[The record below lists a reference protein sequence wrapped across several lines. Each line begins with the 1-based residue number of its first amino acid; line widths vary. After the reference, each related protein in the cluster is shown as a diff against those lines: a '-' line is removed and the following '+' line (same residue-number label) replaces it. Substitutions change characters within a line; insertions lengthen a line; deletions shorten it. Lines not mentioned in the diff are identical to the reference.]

1 MDLGT
6 PLLVGTALLS
16 IGAAVANWLTLKH
29 GTRRYD
35 PLATTLGI
43 AAFVSVTAALA
54 VMTWLAWSSD
64 LTYRYIWAHSSTAM
78 EGIYRISSIWA
89 AGEGA
94 LLLSAWCIGLVLS
107 AETLN
112 MRARSTTGVRF
123 QCCFRATMSSLLF
136 VFSAMALSAGLFDR
150 TTEAELL
157 SAPSGLG
164 MDFSLR
170 TPEMVIHAPVIF
182 GAYACLAALFSA
194 ALGRLLTEDR
204 HWARTALF
212 WGRLGWLLLTIGI
225 AMGAVWAYYVIGW
238 GGYWAWDPVETASL
252 LPWFMATAFLHTQMR
267 RTSGDEYALA
277 SPALGMLSFVGVVF
291 VSFIVRAGG
300 LWEASV
306 HDYGFSDES
315 SAISRLVSLLGEEL
329 SVAGTFAFLLGLVVL
344 SAVAVVFAGRKIPS
358 TKRKSPPRTA
368 TKLSQQVND
377 RDTMYLAVVLITVTS
392 LLALILLFKNIGSDQ
407 AYTYTEF
414 NEKMSIFFVALMV
427 TMSICLTWRL
437 VGRERVLWAAGA
449 ILAASLAL
457 AVASKLFGWF
467 DALVAFSLPSY
478 LVATVSSAVKLVVA
492 AKKEGGILS
501 RLYRTAAQVAH
512 LGVALLLV
520 GFVISSNLESF
531 PDQGYDVAM
540 PVGSE
545 LEIGDYRIRLIA
557 IDITDEV
564 STYPEEVAQ
573 VRTAYVEISRN
584 DKVVDGAAALRVLYS
599 VDAASGYRVLEIVP
613 YVRSDIDG
621 DLHLSYE
628 WMSENIALIHAK
640 AVPWV
645 GLLWT
650 GAILLCA
657 GMSIRLFSWRPAPH
671 RLASHGEEAGQEG

>member
-1 MDLGT
+1 LDLGN
-6 PLLVGTALLS
+6 PLLVGAALLS
-16 IGAAVANWLTLKH
+16 IGAAVANWSTLKH

-35 PLATTLGI
+35 PIASTLGV
-43 AAFVSVTAALA
+43 AAFASVTAALA
-54 VMTWLAWSSD
+54 LMTWLAWSSD
-64 LTYRYIWAHSSTAM
+64 LTYRYVWAHSSTTM
-78 EGIYRISSIWA
+78 DGVYRISSVWA

-94 LLLSAWCIGLVLS
+94 LLLSAWCIGLALS

-112 MRARSTTGVRF
+112 MRLRATTGVRF
-123 QCCFRATMSSLLF
+123 QRCHRATMSSLLF

-150 TTEAELL
+150 TTETELL

-194 ALGRLLTEDR
+194 SLGRLLTADE
-204 HWARTALF
+204 HWAKAALF

-225 AMGAVWAYYVIGW
+225 AVGAIWAYYVIGW

-267 RTSGDEYALA
+267 RSSGDEYALA
-277 SPALGMLSFVGVVF
+277 SPALGMLSFAGVVF

-306 HDYGFSDES
+306 HDYGFSEGS
-315 SAISRLVSLLGEEL
+315 SAVSRLVSLLGEEP

-344 SAVAVVFAGRKIPS
+344 SAAAVFFASRRAPPARSRSPRK
-358 TKRKSPPRTA
+358 TA
-368 TKLSQQVND
+368 TRLSQQVND
-377 RDTMYLAVVLITVTS
+377 KDTMYLAIVLISVTS
-392 LLALILLFKNIGSDQ
+392 LLALILLFKNMGSNQ
-407 AYTYTEF
+407 ASTYLEL
-414 NEKMSIFFVALMV
+414 NEKMSVFFVALMV

-437 VGRERVLWAAGA
+437 IGRERVLWAAAA
-449 ILAASLAL
+449 ILAASVIL
-457 AVASKLFGWF
+457 AVASNLFGWF
-467 DALVAFSLPSY
+467 DPLVAFSLPSY
-478 LVATVSSAVKLVVA
+478 LVATVSSAVKLVAA

-531 PDQGYDVAM
+531 PDQGYDVGM

-545 LEIGDYRIRLIA
+545 LEIGDYRIRLVA
-557 IDITDEV
+557 IDVTDEV

-573 VRTAYVEISRN
+573 VRTAYVEVSR
-584 DKVVDGAAALRVLYS
+584 DGKVVDEAAALRILYS
-599 VDAASGYRVLEIVP
+599 LDSVSGYRVLEIVR

-628 WMSENIALIHAK
+628 WMSDDIVLMHAK
-640 AVPWV
+640 VVPMMS
-645 GLLWT
+645 LLWA
-650 GAILLCA
+650 GAILLCL
-657 GMSIRLFSWRPAPH
+657 GMSTRLLAWRPGTVMRP
-671 RLASHGEEAGQEG
+671 S